1 MREPRPHRYLT
12 DLSDAEWAALE
23 PLLPPPARTGR
34 PWKWPRRLMVE
45 AVFYLVR
52 SGCQWRMLPRCFPPW
67 PTVFAHF
74 RRWRLDGTLRAMHDR
89 LRGLAREAEGRQPEA
104 SAAIID
110 SQTVRA
116 TGVGGPGRGYDAA
129 KRTAGRKRHILV
141 DAAGLVLLAHVHA
154 ADLHDRLGAQAL
166 VGRAGPGELP
176 RLELVW
182 ADGAYA
188 GTFARWLEAE
198 RGWRVEV
205 PKHRD
210 RHLWRYGLEEKPTG
224 FQVIPRRWIVE
235 RTFAWLSR
243 SRRLARDY
251 ERLPETGEA
260 MIHAAMS
267 RIMLRR
273 IAV

>member
-1 MREPRPHRYLT
+1 
-12 DLSDAEWAALE
+12 
-23 PLLPPPARTGR
+23 
-34 PWKWPRRLMVE
+34 MVE

-52 SGCQWRMLPRCFPPW
+52 SGCAWRMLPASFPPW

-74 RRWRLDGTLRAMHDR
+74 RRWRLDGTLRRMHDR
-89 LRGLAREAEGRQPEA
+89 LRAKAREAEGRQAEP

-116 TGVGGPGRGYDAA
+116 TGVGGRARGYDAA

-141 DAAGLVLLAHVHA
+141 DASGLILLAHVHA

-166 VGRAGPGELP
+166 VSQADPSAFP

-188 GTFARWLEAE
+188 GTFARWLEAK

-205 PKHRD
+205 PRHRD
-210 RHLWRYGLEEKPTG
+210 RHLWRYGLEEKPKG
-224 FQVIPRRWIVE
+224 FQVIPRRWVVE

-260 MIHAAMS
+260 MIHTAMS

-273 IAV
+273 IAA

>member
-1 MREPRPHRYLT
+1 MPDPRPRPYPT
-12 DLSDAEWAALE
+12 DLSDAEWVALE
-23 PLLPPPARTGR
+23 PLLPPPSRLGR
-34 PWKWPRRLMVE
+34 PLKWPRRVMAE
-45 AVFYLVR
+45 AIFYLVR
-52 SGCQWRMLPRCFPPW
+52 SGCAWRLLPRHFPPW
-67 PTVFAHF
+67 PTVYSQF
-74 RRWRLDGTLRAMHDR
+74 RRWRRDDTLRRLHDR
-89 LRGLAREAEGRQPEA
+89 LRVLAREAEGRDVEPT
-104 SAAIID
+104 AAIID

-116 TGVGGPGRGYDAA
+116 AGVGGPARGYDPA

-154 ADLHDRLGAQAL
+154 ADVHDRLGAQAL
-166 VGRAGPGELP
+166 VAGAGRDGLP

-182 ADGAYA
+182 GDGAYA
-188 GTFARWLEAE
+188 GTFARWLADA

-210 RHLWRYGLEEKPTG
+210 RQLWRYGLEEKPKG
-224 FQVIPRRWIVE
+224 FQVIPRRWIIE

-251 ERLPETGEA
+251 ERLPETGVA

-273 IAV
+273 VAG

>member
-1 MREPRPHRYLT
+1 MREARSRRYPT

-23 PLLPPPARTGR
+23 PLLPPPAKTGR
-34 PWKWPRRLMVE
+34 PLKWPRRLMAE
-45 AVFYLVR
+45 AIFYLVR
-52 SGCQWRMLPRCFPPW
+52 SRCAWRMLPTSFPPW

-74 RRWRLDGTLRAMHDR
+74 RRSRLDGTPRRAHDQLRA
-89 LRGLAREAEGRQPEA
+89 LARAAEGRKTEP

-116 TGVGGPGRGYDAA
+116 TGAGGPSRGYDAA
-129 KRTAGRKRHILV
+129 KCSFGRKRHVLV
-141 DAAGLVLLAHVHA
+141 DAAGLVPLAHVHA
-154 ADLHDRLGAQAL
+154 ADLHDRLGAQLL
-166 VGRAGPGELP
+166 VERAVEGELP
-176 RLELVW
+176 RLQLVW

-188 GTFARWLEAE
+188 GTFARWLEVE

-210 RHLWRYGLEEKPTG
+210 RHLWRYGLEDKPKG
-224 FQVIPRRWIVE
+224 FQVIPRRWVVE
-235 RTFAWLSR
+235 RTSAWLSR

-251 ERLPETGEA
+251 ERLPETGET

-273 IAV
+273 IAA

>member
-1 MREPRPHRYLT
+1 M
-12 DLSDAEWAALE
+12 A
-23 PLLPPPARTGR
+23 
-34 PWKWPRRLMVE
+34 
-45 AVFYLVR
+45 
-52 SGCQWRMLPRCFPPW
+52 
-67 PTVFAHF
+67 
-74 RRWRLDGTLRAMHDR
+74 
-89 LRGLAREAEGRQPEA
+89 LAREATGRHPEP

-116 TGVGGPGRGYDAA
+116 TGVGGPARGYDAA

-154 ADLHDRLGAQAL
+154 ADLHDRIGAQAL
-166 VGRAGPGELP
+166 IGQASPGEFP

-210 RHLWRYGLEEKPTG
+210 RHLWRYGLEEKPKG
-224 FQVIPRRWIVE
+224 FQVIPRRWVVE

-251 ERLPETGEA
+251 ERLPATGKA

-273 IAV
+273 IAA

>member
-1 MREPRPHRYLT
+1 MSDRRFRPYPT

-23 PLLPPPARTGR
+23 PLLPPPSRLGR
-34 PWKWPRRLMVE
+34 PLKWSRRTMAE
-45 AVFYLVR
+45 AIFYLVR
-52 SGCQWRMLPRCFPPW
+52 SGCAWRMLPRHFPPW
-67 PTVFAHF
+67 PTVYSQFT
-74 RRWRLDGTLRAMHDR
+74 RWRRDGTIRRMHDR
-89 LRGLAREAEGRQPEA
+89 LRRLARQAEGRAAEPI
-104 SAAIID
+104 AAIVD

-116 TGVGGPGRGYDAA
+116 TGVGGPDRGYDPA

-141 DAAGLVLLAHVHA
+141 DAAGLILLVHVHG

-166 VGRAGPGELP
+166 VGRATPSELP
-176 RLELVW
+176 RLQLVW

-188 GTFARWLEAE
+188 GTFARWLATE
-198 RGWRVEV
+198 RGWRIEV

-210 RHLWRYGLEEKPTG
+210 RQLWRYGLEEKPKG
-224 FQVIPRRWIVE
+224 FQVIPRRWVVE

-251 ERLPETGEA
+251 ERLLETGEA
-260 MIHAAMS
+260 MIYTAIS

-273 IAV
+273 AAA

>member
-1 MREPRPHRYLT
+1 
-12 DLSDAEWAALE
+12 
-23 PLLPPPARTGR
+23 
-34 PWKWPRRLMVE
+34 MVE
-45 AVFYLVR
+45 AIFYLVR
-52 SGCQWRMLPRCFPPW
+52 SGCAWRMLPRCFPPW

-74 RRWRLDGTLRAMHDR
+74 RRWRREGTLRCMHDR
-89 LRGLAREAEGRQPEA
+89 LRALAREAEGRQAEP

-116 TGVGGPGRGYDAA
+116 TGAGGPARGYDAA
-129 KRTAGRKRHILV
+129 KRTFGRKRHILV
-141 DAAGLVLLAHVHA
+141 DAAGLILLVHVHA
-154 ADLHDRLGAQAL
+154 ADLHDRLGAQLL
-166 VGRAGPGELP
+166 VGRAGEDGLP

-188 GTFARWLEAE
+188 GTFARWLQAE

-210 RHLWRYGLEEKPTG
+210 RHLWRYGLEDKPKG
-224 FQVIPRRWIVE
+224 FQVIPRRWVVE

-273 IAV
+273 IAG